1 MYHFC
6 PQIEHILKDK
16 KLKSMTTAHSLK
28 MIDNKNR
35 DILIKVGRNSE
46 KKDS

>member
-6 PQIEHILKDK
+6 QQIEHILKNK
-16 KLKSMTTAHSLK
+16 KLKSMITAHSLK

-35 DILIKVGRNSE
+35 DILIKVGWNSE